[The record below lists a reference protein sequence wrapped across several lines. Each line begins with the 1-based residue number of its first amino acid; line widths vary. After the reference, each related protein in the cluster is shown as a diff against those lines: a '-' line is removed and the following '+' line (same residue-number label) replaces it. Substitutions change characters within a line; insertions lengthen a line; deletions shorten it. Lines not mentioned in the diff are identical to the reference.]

1 MPYLRSE
8 KKRIFILSNC
18 SGICSLSIVT
28 CRVMNL
34 SGATKKESMSKK
46 AVIDNIQ
53 NIVSNIFVEVFMHT
67 MLPQSMIKYRRDY
80 YV

>member
-1 MPYLRSE
+1 
-8 KKRIFILSNC
+8 
-18 SGICSLSIVT
+18 
-28 CRVMNL
+28 MNL

-46 AVIDNIQ
+46 AVIDKIQ
-53 NIVSNIFVEVFMHT
+53 NIVSNIFVEVFIRT